1 MMRSHILMPSCISTQ
16 NVALEFL
23 LPETIPENAVWNA
36 EAGNSPSAPADR
48 QLMMARGE
56 DA

>member
-1 MMRSHILMPSCISTQ
+1 MPSCISTQ
-16 NVALEFL
+16 NVALEFP
-23 LPETIPENAVWNA
+23 LPEIIPEYEMWNA
-36 EAGNSPSAPADR
+36 EVGNSPSAPTDR